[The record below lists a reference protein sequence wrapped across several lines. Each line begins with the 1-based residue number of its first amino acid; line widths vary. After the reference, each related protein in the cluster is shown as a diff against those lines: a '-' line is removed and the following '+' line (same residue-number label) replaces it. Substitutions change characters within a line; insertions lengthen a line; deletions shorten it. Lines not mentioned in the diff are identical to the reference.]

1 MRRRPALT
9 CLILSLC
16 LFSSF
21 IYPGIASPAS
31 ALAQTDAAALRL
43 KGLRER
49 VTIRRDERGIPYIEA
64 ANLTDLSFAQGFV
77 TASDRLWQME
87 FMRRNMRGELAEI
100 LGSPAV
106 AQDKLFRTYGFAQ
119 VAESEVALASK
130 EAREQL
136 EAYASGVNAY
146 IESLDAKSLPPEFQ
160 ILQYR
165 PRPWTPADSLLIVKL
180 FFVFL
185 SDTWQTD
192 IMRAALAGVPADKR
206 EALLVE
212 TSPLDVLVVG
222 SDKAKAKARWS
233 RPRDAGIRTDVSA
246 LRALNEMRASMERVA
261 ERLGALDINRE
272 ASNNWVV
279 SGKRTAS
286 GKPLLANDPHLLA
299 SAPSIWH
306 MVHLSAPGLRVAGV
320 TAPGLPGVIIGHN
333 STIAWGFTNVGPDVA
348 DVYLEKFDTQNPR
361 RYMTPAGWR
370 EAEVRREEIK
380 VRKGF
385 VGTETE
391 TQPLEITVTRHG
403 PVVFEHE
410 GKRYAL
416 RWTALDPKLS
426 TVEGLFA
433 INLAHNWTEFQT
445 ALTRYT
451 APMQNMVY
459 ADVDGHIGYTAAG
472 RVPVRKSG
480 DGSLPYDGSTDEG
493 EWTGFIPFEKL
504 PRLFDPPSGIIV
516 TANQRIVGTDYP
528 YFLTH
533 EWAAPYRARRI
544 LELLEAKPKLT
555 ADDFRAIQGD
565 TFSIPASIFARGVT
579 KTFSGDKTAFAIALD
594 RDKSTEQQKA
604 SADKL
609 RAALSSIQNWDARI
623 VPEST
628 VAPLV
633 AEMRL
638 AFRNRMIKAALGE
651 ELAKEYSWGNGSTL
665 IDRLITEQP
674 REWLPKEFKSYIEL
688 LIACYMEARAALA
701 KRLGADEAQ
710 WTWGRY
716 AQVSFPHPLARV
728 PLVGQQFLIPP
739 FPQNGGGANVTTVNV
754 GRSVS
759 MRFIADPGDW
769 DRTQQGITLGES
781 GLPSSPHWRDQ
792 LEDWRN
798 VTPRVF
804 PFTKAAVERA
814 TKETIVITPAS

>member
-1 MRRRPALT
+1 MRKRQFLT

-16 LFSSF
+16 LFGSF
-21 IYPGIASPAS
+21 ILPKGAQPLT
-31 ALAQTDAAALRL
+31 ALAQSDAASLRL

-49 VTIRRDERGIPYIEA
+49 VTVRRDERGIPYIEA

-106 AQDKLFRTYGFAQ
+106 TQDKLFRTYGFAQ
-119 VAESEVALASK
+119 VAEAEVAGASK

-136 EAYASGVNAY
+136 EAYARGVNAY
-146 IESLDAKSLPPEFQ
+146 MESLDAKGLPPEFQ

-192 IMRAALAGVPADKR
+192 IMRAALAGVPAAKR
-206 EALLVE
+206 DALLVE
-212 TSPLDVLVVG
+212 TSPLDVVVVG
-222 SDKAKAKARWS
+222 RDTAKAKATLFRQS
-233 RPRDAGIRTDVSA
+233 NDSIRTNVSA
-246 LRALNEMRASMERVA
+246 LRALNEMRANMERVA

-279 SGKRTAS
+279 SGKRTVS

-299 SAPSIWH
+299 SAPSIWY

-320 TAPGLPGVIIGHN
+320 TTPGLPGVVIGHN
-333 STIAWGFTNVGPDVA
+333 ERIAWGFTNVGPDVA
-348 DVYLEKFDTQNPR
+348 DVYLEKFDPQNPR

-370 EAEVRREEIK
+370 DAEVRREEIK

-385 VGTETE
+385 VSTETE
-391 TQPLEITVTRHG
+391 TQPMEVTVTRHG

-426 TVEGLFA
+426 AAEGFFA
-433 INLAHNWTEFQT
+433 IDMARNWTEFQT
-445 ALTRYT
+445 ALARYT

-472 RVPVRKSG
+472 RVPLRKSG
-480 DGSLPYDGSTDEG
+480 DGSLPYDGSTDAG

-516 TANQRIVGTDYP
+516 TANQRVVGSDYP

-555 ADDFRAIQGD
+555 AEDFRAIQGD
-565 TFSIPASIFARGVT
+565 TYSIPGALFARETLRTLKDVNFPLDT
-579 KTFSGDKTAFAIALD
+579 RSQEDDKRLRSAL
-594 RDKSTEQQKA
+594 TI
-604 SADKL
+604 L
-609 RAALSSIQNWDARI
+609 QNWDARI
-623 VPEST
+623 VPDST

-638 AFRNRMIKAALGE
+638 AFRNRIIKAALGE
-651 ELAKEYSWGNGSTL
+651 ELAKEYGWGNGSTL

-674 REWLPKEFKSYIEL
+674 REWLPKEFSRYDEL
-688 LIACYMEARAALA
+688 LLACYADAHAALT

-716 AQVSFPHPLARV
+716 AQVNFSHPLARV

-739 FPQNGGGANVTTVNV
+739 FPQNGSGANVTTVNV

-769 DRTQQGITLGES
+769 DRTQQGIPLGES

-814 TKETIVITPAS
+814 TRETIVITPAS